1 MQKILVS
8 AAALMLLAACGTTSA
23 PRQAQQGGQQQA
35 PVEEVAISTDTGM
48 QLARVDSIDGRVE
61 VAYTCDSRNGKQKV
75 RVMYGVKDGTLV
87 VAQTLINNEP
97 SPGLYRVL
105 NDANGDTQNSYF
117 GEGITWTTAKA
128 TPANVTK
135 VNGNMLTQAGT
146 DTVNGK
152 QVQVD
157 NILLKSCVLDKA
169 ATAKLN
175 KK

>member
-1 MQKILVS
+1 
-8 AAALMLLAACGTTSA
+8 MLLAACGTTSA
-23 PRQAQQGGQQQA
+23 PRQTAQTGGQQQA
-35 PVEEVAISTDTGM
+35 PVEEVAVSADNGM

-61 VAYTCDSRNGKQKV
+61 VAYTCDSPNGKQKA

-87 VAQTLINNEP
+87 VAQTLVNNQP

-105 NDANGDTQNSYF
+105 NDVNGDSQNSYF
-117 GEGITWTTAKA
+117 GEGITWTTDKA

-146 DTVNGK
+146 TTVNGK
-152 QVQVD
+152 QMSVD

-175 KK
+175 KGKK